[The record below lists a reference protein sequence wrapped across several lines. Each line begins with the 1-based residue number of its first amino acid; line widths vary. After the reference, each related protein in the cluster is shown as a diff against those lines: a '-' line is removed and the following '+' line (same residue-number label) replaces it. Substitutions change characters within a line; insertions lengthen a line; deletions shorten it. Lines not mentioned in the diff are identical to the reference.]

1 MIEKSHL
8 IIAAV
13 LLGLAFVYFRGSSTS
28 ETSKPTWKCLVK
40 KSNQGITY
48 ICQRISSENFT
59 ALNNSTVK
67 TNVYGTTKS
76 SQLSLPVNA
85 WTGTSVKATVPVSA
99 AVPTAAVPPA
109 AVPTAAVPK
118 AAVPTAAVP
127 KAAVPTVA
135 VPKSAVPPAAPA
147 APAALQ
153 LASGPSLIPAP
164 YDATALTQ
172 DFAAV

>member
-13 LLGLAFVYFRGSSTS
+13 LLGLAFVYFRGSSTT

-59 ALNNSTVK
+59 PLNNSTVK

-76 SQLSLPVNA
+76 SQLSLPVNS
-85 WTGTSVKATVPVSA
+85 WTGISVKATVPVNTAVPTDSVPPA
-99 AVPTAAVPPA
+99 AVPTASVPPA
-109 AVPTAAVPK
+109 AVPTAAVPPP
-118 AAVPTAAVP
+118 AMPTASVP
-127 KAAVPTVA
+127 PVAA
-135 VPKSAVPPAAPA
+135 PAAPP

-153 LASGPSLIPAP
+153 LASGPSYIPAP